1 MEASKEL
8 VNRSGMLQQS
18 EQHPPGNFT
27 EDQRRTIVMLI
38 VYARQLTR
46 TSSGDATY
54 LAAGAAAKEAGVSI
68 NDAAAVLMP
77 LIRETGSHFPE
88 GFL

>member
-1 MEASKEL
+1 
-8 VNRSGMLQQS
+8 
-18 EQHPPGNFT
+18 
-27 EDQRRTIVMLI
+27 MLI